1 MKTIYLSAV
10 LLTPFA
16 AAQTTIPTGNPSMP
30 LSGHVLLFAESG
42 QQLGELTSTGM
53 LFTGQKLSE
62 VTTIRVLPSDKPT
75 NYLLSGKQFGEIKLD
90 GYGPQGQRVTYTL
103 PSLKTV
109 TWISTTGRITT
120 LSYQ

>member
-16 AAQTTIPTGNPSMP
+16 AAQTTTPADNPSMP

-42 QQLGELTSTGM
+42 KQLGELTNTGM
-53 LFTGQKLSE
+53 LFTGEKLSE

-90 GYGPQGQRVTYTL
+90 GYGPRGQRVTYTL

-120 LSYQ
+120 LNYH